1 MKCYRRRRRYNR
13 LSSLAG
19 SDDEDDQNQKIAM
32 LGGQNQSQ
40 VKYYMKNI
48 VLPKLHQKKMT
59 SITLLKRVRDAYV
72 EVMHSLAENVV
83 QLNNGSSYLLLKKP
97 PSATSKVVRSSR
109 K

>member
-59 SITLLKRVRDAYV
+59 SITLLKGLEMLMWKSCTA
-72 EVMHSLAENVV
+72 
-83 QLNNGSSYLLLKKP
+83 LLKMLC
-97 PSATSKVVRSSR
+97 S
-109 K
+109 

>member
-13 LSSLAG
+13 LSSLAI
-19 SDDEDDQNQKIAM
+19 SDDEDDQNQKIEM
-32 LGGQNQSQ
+32 LGDQNQSQ
-40 VKYYMKNI
+40 VKYYMRNI
-48 VLPKLHQKKMT
+48 VLPKLHQRKMT

-72 EVMHSLAENVV
+72 EGMHSLAENVV
-83 QLNNGSSYLLLKKP
+83 QLNDGSSYLLLKKP